1 MRKKEKAAEEER
13 FETIYS
19 QCDVDVIV
27 DRMTGVNYMVYNAE
41 HVIPLLDSD
50 GKVMVTP
57 VTYRNSKPAPEF

>member
-19 QCDVDVIV
+19 QWDVDVIV
-27 DRMTGVNYMVYNAE
+27 DRKTGVNYMVYNDE